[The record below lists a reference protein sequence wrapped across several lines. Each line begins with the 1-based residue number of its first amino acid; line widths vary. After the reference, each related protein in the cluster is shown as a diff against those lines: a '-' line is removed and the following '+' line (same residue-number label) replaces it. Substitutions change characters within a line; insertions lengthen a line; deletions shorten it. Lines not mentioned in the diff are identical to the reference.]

1 MKLSL
6 LKKSMKPLQK
16 FERSSY
22 KDNARITTN
31 KLFSSEMISDINVKG
46 NYNEIII
53 TEQKNKTFRKVLKM

>member
-6 LKKSMKPLQK
+6 LKKSMEPLQK